1 MIRLKDILLEYEDS
15 HESTMNVLFAVDDR
29 KLRKFGFIRQL
40 ISQGVILGDVD
51 VAHEQSSEELKDLVI
66 ANASPEYDLIVVVS
80 RGIYD
85 DDPVDVIRNFGIL
98 QQYADSI
105 DVPVAYFTIPTLR
118 FIKDTTSISD
128 NWTEIERLKLNNYLR
143 QMSNSDYLIDLSGY
157 DHNEYYSKDGTH
169 FNLQG
174 HYAMYKLLFN
184 IIQEV
189 DPKSSVKTDIGPSKF
204 NLGDVQRKLQELGY
218 EINQLEI
225 MKSHYGET
233 TRRAVDNIRK
243 QLGYPPNENL
253 TKSLA
258 KAILLLTIDQEHNI
272 EIEREFELKCPNPK
286 YPRARFNYT
295 PADYTGRNGIAGNWN
310 LTNIYGVI
318 LNAQAAEQYKL
329 MIDAMPSNIKPSQ
342 TPGGFRSYQTQ
353 YNIINWDH
361 YECHGIWRTK
371 HLVDGAP
378 AKAAEPGKSNHGKG
392 AAIDVSGTATQDWIR
407 SNGEA
412 YGWSWDEGKAAGER
426 WHFRFDSTLID
437 TDAQTD
443 VEKGD
448 IEKAIDTGL
457 DLVPGVGGGIKT
469 AKDWLIH

>member
-174 HYAMYKLLFN
+174 HY
-184 IIQEV
+184 V
-189 DPKSSVKTDIGPSKF
+189 
-204 NLGDVQRKLQELGY
+204 
-218 EINQLEI
+218 
-225 MKSHYGET
+225 
-233 TRRAVDNIRK
+233 
-243 QLGYPPNENL
+243 
-253 TKSLA
+253 
-258 KAILLLTIDQEHNI
+258 
-272 EIEREFELKCPNPK
+272 
-286 YPRARFNYT
+286 
-295 PADYTGRNGIAGNWN
+295 
-310 LTNIYGVI
+310 
-318 LNAQAAEQYKL
+318 
-329 MIDAMPSNIKPSQ
+329 
-342 TPGGFRSYQTQ
+342 
-353 YNIINWDH
+353 
-361 YECHGIWRTK
+361 
-371 HLVDGAP
+371 
-378 AKAAEPGKSNHGKG
+378 
-392 AAIDVSGTATQDWIR
+392 
-407 SNGEA
+407 
-412 YGWSWDEGKAAGER
+412 
-426 WHFRFDSTLID
+426 
-437 TDAQTD
+437 
-443 VEKGD
+443 
-448 IEKAIDTGL
+448 
-457 DLVPGVGGGIKT
+457 
-469 AKDWLIH
+469 